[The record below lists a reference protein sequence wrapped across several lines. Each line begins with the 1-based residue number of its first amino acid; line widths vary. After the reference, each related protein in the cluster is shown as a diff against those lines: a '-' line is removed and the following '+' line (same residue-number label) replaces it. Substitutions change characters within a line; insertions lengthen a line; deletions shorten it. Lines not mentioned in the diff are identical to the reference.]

1 MKQKEGV
8 KHLIECHCILPQY
21 RNKKDTVFHKFTV
34 FSILENNSVI
44 PKPAQCNNCGA
55 IHNILDICK
64 SEILLSRDES
74 VAVITKEDIKI
85 SLPEKLVGIL
95 ESYGCDIATWE
106 QSKFIIKEKSWGSK
120 IRLNF
125 DTSEVETA
133 AKFLVFNEK
142 DDYEIVAEVGSTFLE
157 APGE

>member
-1 MKQKEGV
+1 MKQGI

-21 RNKKDTVFHKFTV
+21 RNRESTVFHKFVV
-34 FSILENNSVI
+34 FSVLENNTVI

-55 IHNILDICK
+55 IHNILDVCK

-74 VAVITKEDIKI
+74 VAVITIEDIKI
-85 SLPEKLVGIL
+85 SLPDKLSGIL
-95 ESYGCDIATWE
+95 ESYNCDVSTWE
-106 QSKFIIKEKSWGSK
+106 HAKFIIKEKSWGSK

-125 DTSEVETA
+125 DTSETETA

-142 DDYEIVAEVGSTFLE
+142 DDYEIIAEVGSTFLE
-157 APGE
+157 KPDV